1 MWQPRERYRPR
12 VRTLL
17 LLLVAAACTKT
28 SNSKGAG
35 SGAECPALSVTA
47 NGVSLPAMT
56 NGLAFSYRVNG
67 TVTWHVDL
75 SDHANTCE
83 RYMGK
88 DGRILQHGE
97 ETVSASTGGLRSVG
111 IGNELRDHD
120 KVEIVGATPS
130 KPGDK
135 LTLCVIEASFTTAA
149 DTHKGEK
156 IVMDG
161 KLEGTYCGEQK
172 KI

>member
-1 MWQPRERYRPR
+1 

-17 LLLVAAACTKT
+17 LILVAAACTKT
-28 SNSKGAG
+28 SNSNAAG
-35 SGAECPALSVTA
+35 SGAECPALRVTA
-47 NGVSLPAMT
+47 DGVSLPAMT

-75 SDHANTCE
+75 SDHAMTCE

-88 DGRILQHGE
+88 DGRILQRGE
-97 ETVSASTGGLRSVG
+97 EAVSASTGGLRSVG
-111 IGNELRDHD
+111 IGNELVAYD

-130 KPGDK
+130 KPGDT
-135 LTLCVIEASFTTAA
+135 LTLCVREASFTSDA
-149 DTHKGEK
+149 DSHKDQK

-161 KLEGTYCGEQK
+161 KLEGAYCGEQT

>member
-1 MWQPRERYRPR
+1 M
-12 VRTLL
+12 RTLL
-17 LLLVAAACTKT
+17 LILVAAACTKT

-35 SGAECPALSVTA
+35 SGTECPVLSVTA

-83 RYMGK
+83 HYMGK
-88 DGRILQHGE
+88 DGRILQQGE
-97 ETVSASTGGLRSVG
+97 ETVSASAGGLRSVG
-111 IGNELRDHD
+111 IGNELRNHPN
-120 KVEIVGATPS
+120 VELVGATPS

-135 LTLCVIEASFTTAA
+135 LTLCVVEASFTTDA
-149 DTHKGEK
+149 DAHKGET
-156 IVMDG
+156 IVMNG
-161 KLEGTYCGEQK
+161 KLEGTYCGEQT

>member
-17 LLLVAAACTKT
+17 LISVAAACTKAPSST
-28 SNSKGAG
+28 D
-35 SGAECPALSVTA
+35 AECPALRVTA
-47 NGVSLPAMT
+47 DGVPLPAMT

-67 TVTWHVDL
+67 IVTWHVDR
-75 SDHANTCE
+75 SDHAKTCE

-88 DGRILQHGE
+88 DGRILENGE
-97 ETVSASTGGLRSVG
+97 VAVSASTGGLRSVG
-111 IGNELRDHD
+111 IGNQLAVHD

-135 LTLCVIEASFTTAA
+135 LTLCVIDASFTA
-149 DTHKGEK
+149 DAESHKHKK
-156 IVMDG
+156 IVMAG
-161 KLEGTYCGEQK
+161 RFEGTYCGEK
-172 KI
+172 K